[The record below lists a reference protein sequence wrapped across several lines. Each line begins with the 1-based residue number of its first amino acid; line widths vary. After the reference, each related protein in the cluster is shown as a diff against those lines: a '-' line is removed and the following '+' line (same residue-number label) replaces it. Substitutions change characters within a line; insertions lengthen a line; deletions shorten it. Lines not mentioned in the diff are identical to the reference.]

1 MWTVSANEIDDIVW
15 YTFQWTVR
23 KDCFSSRKL
32 PSEMEKALI
41 AFQDFF
47 QKAFENGTL
56 NNSLVVKEAFKS
68 DWIKTEA
75 MLLWSRN
82 LYKDVFA
89 WDSEYEF
96 DTTEI
101 WDDADAF
108 RDPKK
113 RRKAQKRAFQ
123 SWRFINHEI
132 AQIEKSFKNRLP
144 SGSYRVITQD
154 TSSDIATR
162 IQWLNAS

>member
-1 MWTVSANEIDDIVW
+1 
-15 YTFQWTVR
+15 
-23 KDCFSSRKL
+23 
-32 PSEMEKALI
+32 
-41 AFQDFF
+41 
-47 QKAFENGTL
+47 
-56 NNSLVVKEAFKS
+56 
-68 DWIKTEA
+68 

-89 WDSEYEF
+89 GDSEYEF

-123 SWRFINHEI
+123 SWRFINYEI

-144 SGSYRVITQD
+144 SNSYRSITQD
-154 TSSDIATR
+154 VSSDIDTR
-162 IQWLNAS
+162 IRWLNDDE